1 MNFRGRLAS
10 FMKAAARLRAA
21 PALVGTFD
29 AVRALVVGAGGQL
42 GSELM
47 RLLPDAIGLTH
58 RELSVTDLPG
68 LGRACQE
75 HRPQVVFNC
84 AAYNAVDAAE
94 TEPNQAYRVNS
105 EGAAGV
111 GTAVKPFG
119 VRVVHFSTNFVFDGS
134 LDRPY
139 VESDAPNP
147 LSVYAA
153 SKLEG
158 ETRLLTVMPEA
169 LVIRTAA
176 LFGDRGS
183 TAKGGSFPERILTR
197 ARNGERIRVVSD
209 QRVNPTYARDLAHAA
224 VELAERSIA
233 GVVHVVAEG
242 CCTWHEFAQATL
254 AESGVEAEVEAV
266 TSSELAALA
275 RRPPNGCMGS
285 VRTIA
290 LRPWRQGLH
299 EWAARRATGDR

>member
-1 MNFRGRLAS
+1 MVL
-10 FMKAAARLRAA
+10 
-21 PALVGTFD
+21 
-29 AVRALVVGAGGQL
+29 GAGGQL
-42 GSELM
+42 GSELI

-84 AAYNAVDAAE
+84 AAYNAVDTAE
-94 TEPNQAYRVNS
+94 TEPDLAYRVNS
-105 EGAAGV
+105 EGAASV
-111 GTAVKPFG
+111 ASAVKPFSAQL
-119 VRVVHFSTNFVFDGS
+119 VHFSTNFVFDGS

-139 VESDAPNP
+139 VESDAANP
-147 LSVYAA
+147 LSVYGA
-153 SKLEG
+153 SKLDG
-158 ETRLLTVMPEA
+158 ETRLFTVMPGA

-183 TAKGGSFPERILTR
+183 AAKGGSFPERILRR

-209 QRVNPTYARDLAHAA
+209 QRVNPTYARDLAQAA
-224 VELAERSIA
+224 VKLAERGTA
-233 GVVHVVAEG
+233 GVLHVVAEG
-242 CCTWHEFAQATL
+242 CCTWLEFARATL
-254 AESGVEAEVEAV
+254 VESGVEAEVEAV
-266 TSSELAALA
+266 TSSELASPV

-285 VRTIA
+285 VRTVA

-299 EWAARRATGDR
+299 EWATRRAAGDRQEVP